1 MVRLGVL
8 RDDEENEEKGV
19 KVEVVDARGHR
30 LEEYENYFRGYKALQ
45 LMDDA
50 GRMRGE
56 LVWRL
61 ATGHTVE
68 ITEFGIYDPQDRR
81 QGWGTLLLG
90 AGLKTMMKFFDGLE
104 GDLRRVYAFCDSTNV
119 AGRAFYEARG
129 FRPEAE
135 LEGFYSYCNA
145 ILYVRRLDAIEGD
158 ESGGAPDES

>member
-1 MVRLGVL
+1 
-8 RDDEENEEKGV
+8 V
-19 KVEVVDARGHR
+19 KVEVVDARDHR

-45 LMDDA
+45 LMDGA

-68 ITEFGIYDPQDRR
+68 ITEFGIYDPKDRR

-90 AGLKTMMKFFDGLE
+90 AGLKAMMEFFEEIGAT
-104 GDLRRVYAFCDSTNV
+104 LRRVYAFCDSTNE
-119 AGRAFYEARG
+119 AGRAFYRARG
-129 FRPEAE
+129 FRQEAE

-145 ILYVRRLDAIEGD
+145 ILYVWRLKPMEEDEPGGTVEG
-158 ESGGAPDES
+158 S